1 MFPLRTRYPQSFTAA
16 KPRPQNGTRGEAT
29 FPDIK
34 PKKEISSHISVP
46 AESFIRN
53 RRNSGKN
60 ISICKQGSSCRYRSV
75 LSAKTAA
82 YTPFP
87 RRYSYRTYT
96 WQAERSEPARQRA
109 TPQAARSAEG
119 RTADSDSPLGQPG
132 NRFLCTTSEPSRSAG
147 ENFRLP
153 TNGSPP
159 ASDDRSPTP
168 SPRSRNR
175 PGPQSA
181 HASRAPHIG
190 AKRQKV
196 RRPVVALDSISAIPA
211 VHPKFPSIWNG
222 GCASKRFG

>member
-1 MFPLRTRYPQSFTAA
+1 MIATYLPAGLLLHDIPPPDRYPRNFTAA
-16 KPRPQNGTRGEAT
+16 KPRPQNGTKGEAT

-60 ISICKQGSSCRYRSV
+60 ISICKQGSSRRYRSV

-87 RRYSYRTYT
+87 LRYSYRTYT

-119 RTADSDSPLGQPG
+119 RIADSDSPLGQPG

-147 ENFRLP
+147 ENFHPP
-153 TNGSPP
+153 TTGSPP
-159 ASDDRSPTP
+159 ASDDRSPI
-168 SPRSRNR
+168 
-175 PGPQSA
+175 A
-181 HASRAPHIG
+181 APVEKVIKL
-190 AKRQKV
+190 ALKR
-196 RRPVVALDSISAIPA
+196 L
-211 VHPKFPSIWNG
+211 
-222 GCASKRFG
+222 

>member
-1 MFPLRTRYPQSFTAA
+1 MRSTGLEIHFGKQVIATYLPAGLLLHEMFPLRTRYPQSFTAT

-53 RRNSGKN
+53 SKLTARTSQ
-60 ISICKQGSSCRYRSV
+60 SASQGSSRRYRSV

-82 YTPFP
+82 YTPS
-87 RRYSYRTYT
+87 RVGTHIVEYT

-147 ENFRLP
+147 DSFHLP

-159 ASDDRSPTP
+159 PSDDRSSTP

-175 PGPQSA
+175 L
-181 HASRAPHIG
+181 APAVRTRVPCATHR
-190 AKRQKV
+190 AKRAEEA
-196 RRPVVALDSISAIPA
+196 R
-211 VHPKFPSIWNG
+211 
-222 GCASKRFG
+222 